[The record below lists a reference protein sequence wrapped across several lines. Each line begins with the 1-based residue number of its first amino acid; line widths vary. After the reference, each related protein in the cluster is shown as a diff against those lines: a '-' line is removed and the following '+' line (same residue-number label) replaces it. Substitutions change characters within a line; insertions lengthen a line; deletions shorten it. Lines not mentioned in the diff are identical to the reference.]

1 MYGTNDPNEPHDP
14 RNIPPDNEQYSS
26 RYDRPPN
33 QHMAPPQQQRGNRNW
48 TLIYPLLAG
57 LVLLGLLVAF
67 LVRNSPPLRV
77 GTLNQPSGATVEI
90 DQIRQ
95 RVSEAVK
102 PTIVQVNVKTSKG
115 GSLGSG
121 VIIDRAGYIITN
133 NHVIANSES
142 VQVQLAD
149 GEIRDAQIRGADPT
163 DDLAVLQIQPTR
175 NMPIAKL
182 GDSSKLQ
189 VGQTVMAIGNPLGIT
204 QTVTSG
210 IVSALNRI
218 VSEESGGAT
227 LPDTIQTDAPIN
239 PGNSGGALVDL
250 NGNVVGI
257 PTMAA
262 IDPEFKTPASGVG
275 FAIPA
280 NRVKFIAPQII
291 KNGRVINSGR
301 AALGITALPIT
312 QFVEQQRELPVDRG
326 LLVAKVDAGGAAER
340 AGIRPGDVITRVDN
354 VEVTQNAD
362 VSNYL
367 LNKRPGDRVTVTL
380 YQGNTEKTVPVTLGE
395 LQIPSR

>member
-1 MYGTNDPNEPHDP
+1 
-14 RNIPPDNEQYSS
+14 
-26 RYDRPPN
+26 
-33 QHMAPPQQQRGNRNW
+33 MAPPQQQRGNRNW